1 MKSELMK
8 KKFVAN
14 GTFLITLCIVFSKIL
29 DILYVI
35 PLHSILNNESGA
47 LYGYVYTIYL
57 LFVSL
62 ATFSIPLV
70 ISNIVFE
77 YQKQGFYSAK
87 RRVLFLGRKLAF
99 FLGVIMSLLLVIFA
113 PIISSSILGNVN
125 CNISVYDITF
135 VIRVLAICLFISP
148 VLSIYQGY
156 FEGHRLSNYSS
167 LSKAIEKIVM
177 IFCILLFSY
186 LGFNTFKMTLSNSL
200 ALVIF
205 GIFLGTL
212 ISLGYLVFKKY
223 KSRQIFEEK
232 VRSVNEPL
240 ISNKSIVKKIMVY
253 SIPFIL
259 IDISKG
265 LYNYVDI
272 NTVLPGLVNY
282 ANFSVDDALE
292 ISGIL
297 SIWSFKFNM
306 LIFSISTGVI
316 VSLVP
321 SLRQSIDKKDKN
333 CSKKINQAFE
343 MLLFLIVPVTCIIS
357 FLAKPIWLLFYGPS
371 NYGPSILTYFVFAGL
386 FLGLLFIT
394 ISIIQIY
401 KDYRTIFIS
410 ILSGLVL
417 KILLNNNLIVAFYK
431 MGVPA
436 YYGIITA
443 SILGYLLS
451 FVIAIIMLSKK
462 FEINYEDLAK
472 HFIDILLCSML
483 MTFILFIL
491 KMIIPIYSDVRIMNL
506 FIIVLYCLLGF
517 VVYLVFMKRIGTTK
531 HIFGDKGIKISKK

>member
-1 MKSELMK
+1 MKSVFLNK
-8 KKFVAN
+8 KIVS
-14 GTFLITLCIVFSKIL
+14 GTFLITLCIIFSKIL
-29 DILYVI
+29 DVLYVI
-35 PLHSILNNESGA
+35 PLHSILNNESSA
-47 LYGYVYTIYL
+47 LYGYIYTIYL

-77 YQKQGFYSAK
+77 YQKQGFYNAK
-87 RRVLFLGRKLAF
+87 KRVLLLGRKLAF
-99 FLGVIMSLLLVIFA
+99 FLGIIISLLLVIFA

-135 VIRVLAICLFISP
+135 VIRILAICSLISP

-223 KSRQIFEEK
+223 KSGGIFEEK

-240 ISNKSIVKKIMVY
+240 ISNKSIVKKILVY

-282 ANFSVDDALE
+282 ANFSVTDALE

-297 SIWSFKFNM
+297 SIWSFKFNI

-357 FLAKPIWLLFYGPS
+357 FLAKPIWLLFYGSS
-371 NYGPSILTYFVFAGL
+371 NYGPSILTYYVFVGL
-386 FLGLLFIT
+386 FSGLLFII
-394 ISIIQIY
+394 ISIIQLY
-401 KDYRTIFIS
+401 KDYKTIIIS

-472 HFIDILLCSML
+472 HFIDILLGSML

-506 FIIVLYCLLGF
+506 FIIVLYCLIGF
-517 VVYLVFMKRIGTTK
+517 AVYLAFMRKNGTTK
-531 HIFGDKGIKISKK
+531 HIFGDKGIKIKKK

>member
-1 MKSELMK
+1 MKSVFLNK
-8 KKFVAN
+8 KIVS
-14 GTFLITLCIVFSKIL
+14 GTFLITLCIIFSKIL
-29 DILYVI
+29 DVLYVI
-35 PLHSILNNESGA
+35 PLHSILNNESSA
-47 LYGYVYTIYL
+47 LYGYIYTIYL

-77 YQKQGFYSAK
+77 YQKQGFYNAK

-99 FLGVIMSLLLVIFA
+99 FLGVIISLLLVIFA
-113 PIISSSILGNVN
+113 PVISSSILGNVN

-135 VIRVLAICLFISP
+135 VIRILAICSLISP

-205 GIFLGTL
+205 GVFLGTL

-223 KSRQIFEEK
+223 KSRGIFEEK

-240 ISNKSIVKKIMVY
+240 ISNKSIVKKILVY

-282 ANFSVDDALE
+282 ANFSVTDALE

-297 SIWSFKFNM
+297 SIWSFKFNI

-357 FLAKPIWLLFYGPS
+357 FLAKPIWLLFYGSS
-371 NYGPSILTYFVFAGL
+371 NYGPSILTYYVFVGL
-386 FLGLLFIT
+386 FSGLLFIT
-394 ISIIQIY
+394 ISIIQLY
-401 KDYRTIFIS
+401 KDYKTIIIS

-472 HFIDILLCSML
+472 HFIDILLGSML

-491 KMIIPIYSDVRIMNL
+491 KMVIPIYSDVRIMNL
-506 FIIVLYCLLGF
+506 FIIVLYCLIGF
-517 VVYLVFMKRIGTTK
+517 VVYLAFMRKNGTTK
-531 HIFGDKGIKISKK
+531 YIFGDKGIRIKKK

>member
-1 MKSELMK
+1 
-8 KKFVAN
+8 
-14 GTFLITLCIVFSKIL
+14 
-29 DILYVI
+29 
-35 PLHSILNNESGA
+35 
-47 LYGYVYTIYL
+47 
-57 LFVSL
+57 
-62 ATFSIPLV
+62 
-70 ISNIVFE
+70 
-77 YQKQGFYSAK
+77 
-87 RRVLFLGRKLAF
+87 
-99 FLGVIMSLLLVIFA
+99 
-113 PIISSSILGNVN
+113 
-125 CNISVYDITF
+125 
-135 VIRVLAICLFISP
+135 
-148 VLSIYQGY
+148 
-156 FEGHRLSNYSS
+156 
-167 LSKAIEKIVM
+167 
-177 IFCILLFSY
+177 
-186 LGFNTFKMTLSNSL
+186 MTLSNSL

-462 FEINYEDLAK
+462 FEINYEDLVK
-472 HFIDILLCSML
+472 HFIDILCGSVL
-483 MTFILFIL
+483 MIFVLFVL
-491 KMIIPIYSDVRIMNL
+491 KFVIPISSNVRIVNL
-506 FIIVLYCLLGF
+506 FIIIVYSIIGSI
-517 VVYLVFMKRIGTTK
+517 VYLIFTSKMGTIK
-531 HIFGDKGIKISKK
+531 HIFGDKIRKSIKK

>member
-1 MKSELMK
+1 MKSVFLNK
-8 KKFVAN
+8 KIVS
-14 GTFLITLCIVFSKIL
+14 GTFLITLCIIFSKIL

-35 PLHSILNNESGA
+35 PLHSILNNESSA

-77 YQKQGFYSAK
+77 YQKQGFYNAK
-87 RRVLFLGRKLAF
+87 KRVLLLGRKLAF
-99 FLGVIMSLLLVIFA
+99 FLGIIISLLLVIFA

-135 VIRVLAICLFISP
+135 VIRILAICSSISP

-205 GIFLGTL
+205 GIFFGTL

-223 KSRQIFEEK
+223 KSRGIFEEK

-240 ISNKSIVKKIMVY
+240 ISNKSIVKKILVY
-253 SIPFIL
+253 SMPFIL

-282 ANFSVDDALE
+282 ANFSVTDALE

-297 SIWSFKFNM
+297 SIWSFKFNI

-357 FLAKPIWLLFYGPS
+357 FLAKPIWLLFYGSS
-371 NYGPSILTYFVFAGL
+371 NYGPSILTYYVFVGL
-386 FLGLLFIT
+386 FSGLLFIT

-401 KDYRTIFIS
+401 KDYKTIIIS

-472 HFIDILLCSML
+472 HFIDILLGSML

-506 FIIVLYCLLGF
+506 FIIVLYCLIGF
-517 VVYLVFMKRIGTTK
+517 VVYLAFMRKNGSTK
-531 HIFGDKGIKISKK
+531 YIFGDKGIRIKKK

>member
-1 MKSELMK
+1 MKSVFLNK
-8 KKFVAN
+8 KIVS
-14 GTFLITLCIVFSKIL
+14 GTFLITLCIIFSKIL
-29 DILYVI
+29 DVLYVI
-35 PLHSILNNESGA
+35 PLHSILNNESSA
-47 LYGYVYTIYL
+47 LYGYIYTIYL

-77 YQKQGFYSAK
+77 YQKQGFYNAK
-87 RRVLFLGRKLAF
+87 KRVLLLGRKLAF
-99 FLGVIMSLLLVIFA
+99 FLGIIISLLLVIFA

-135 VIRVLAICLFISP
+135 VIRILAICSLISP

-223 KSRQIFEEK
+223 KSGGIFEEK

-240 ISNKSIVKKIMVY
+240 ISNKSIVKKILVY

-282 ANFSVDDALE
+282 ANFSVTDALE

-297 SIWSFKFNM
+297 SIWSFKFNI

-371 NYGPSILTYFVFAGL
+371 DYGPSILTYFVFAGL

-472 HFIDILLCSML
+472 HFIDILLGSML

-506 FIIVLYCLLGF
+506 FIIVLYCLIGF
-517 VVYLVFMKRIGTTK
+517 AVYLAFMRKNGTTK
-531 HIFGDKGIKISKK
+531 HIFGDKGIKIKKK

>member
-1 MKSELMK
+1 MKSVFLNK
-8 KKFVAN
+8 KIVS
-14 GTFLITLCIVFSKIL
+14 GTFLITLCIIFSKIL

-99 FLGVIMSLLLVIFA
+99 FLGVIISLLLVIFA

-135 VIRVLAICLFISP
+135 VIRILAICLLISP

-186 LGFNTFKMTLSNSL
+186 LCFNTFKMTLSNSL

-357 FLAKPIWLLFYGPS
+357 FLAKPIWLLFYGSS
-371 NYGPSILTYFVFAGL
+371 NYGPSILTYYVFVGL
-386 FLGLLFIT
+386 FSGLLFIT

-401 KDYRTIFIS
+401 KDYKTIIIS

-472 HFIDILLCSML
+472 HFIDILLGSML

-506 FIIVLYCLLGF
+506 FIIVLYCLIGF
-517 VVYLVFMKRIGTTK
+517 VVYLAFMRKNGSTK
-531 HIFGDKGIKISKK
+531 YIFGDKGIRIKKK